1 MALILKSK
9 KDDLIVLASELKL
22 ENEDDVKA
30 PLDGISEER
39 ELELAEKKRIQ
50 ELEEKRRVEKI
61 EEKKRIQELEERKR
75 KDELELEKLRL
86 ETQAKLNLGTAEHPR
101 VTSNEINKLLHKF
114 EPKEDI
120 SLYLVLF
127 ERQASRIAIP
137 KELWVSHLVG
147 LLPLEITHIIAREPE
162 EQANNYEHVKNLL
175 LQRYKLTPEKFRLL
189 FVTHQKSE
197 EKTWIDFYHELNIY
211 FNGWTKGLKVDIYD
225 KLKDLIITDQM
236 KKEAPIEFKEHF
248 LDEWSNII
256 SPNELA
262 EKLKNSRTSPKY
274 KKSTDHV
281 EETSNLVRTCSIA
294 YQGEVQT
301 RNITLGKELITA
313 VVDTGSSVSLVRE
326 DISRKIIDRSKLSQN
341 RIVLSGIGG
350 SKVST
355 KGSFQQVFTV
365 DGDEY
370 CLTWHIVPT
379 TQLKF
384 EAVIGSDILDQASF
398 KFTDDGV
405 KFCKDEDE
413 PRNWSMQIFVANPS
427 DCANPVVLEKKRQS
441 STITNEDNAKP
452 MPHDEKRQLS
462 LKNKLPGDQLGKNVH
477 DIPSRRTNTTTPI
490 VNPKPK
496 SDRFPHQDVQVNQ
509 VNYSGQRVTTRHE
522 IGQSIKKPSK
532 NLPKYAKPFY
542 KIVDAN
548 ILHLPEDNQIIK
560 NPMDLITIKEKLYN
574 HEYKKPEEFASD
586 VRLIFTNCYKYSS
599 DQETIL
605 VAKKLQGS
613 FEMKY
618 ANMPDESPDGN
629 GNENPEKT
637 EDSTESESYD
647 SPSDSSSDSGSEN
660 IEEEKLKRSI
670 FPQEELE
677 KVTEQINVST
687 TETKKVKNQKRRKRK
702 ERYES
707 KEVDDLPAPEPPKT
721 TASPPAQPKPTT
733 ATEKTN
739 TDEVINVNDE
749 TPNQNAEIYYKKRR
763 KKKKK
768 KKTTSVE

>member
-1 MALILKSK
+1 MAFILKSK

-22 ENEDDVKA
+22 EV
-30 PLDGISEER
+30 R
-39 ELELAEKKRIQ
+39 
-50 ELEEKRRVEKI
+50 
-61 EEKKRIQELEERKR
+61 
-75 KDELELEKLRL
+75 
-86 ETQAKLNLGTAEHPR
+86 TAEHPR

-175 LQRYKLTPEKFRLL
+175 LERCKLTPEKFRQL
-189 FVTHQKSE
+189 FVTHKKSE

-262 EKLKNSRTSPKY
+262 EKLEEFEDVRKTLKPKYFGNNFFKGRNENKGRYNKFEKQPRYENRSGESNFSGNQARRNYSNSPHYSHSSSPKY

-313 VVDTGSSVSLVRE
+313 VVDTGSSASLVRE

-405 KFCKDEDE
+405 KFCKDKDE

-441 STITNEDNAKP
+441 STIANEDNAKP
-452 MPHDEKRQLS
+452 MSHDEKRQLS

-496 SDRFPHQDVQVNQ
+496 PDISPHQDVQVNQ
-509 VNYSGQRVTTRHE
+509 VNYSGQRAVE
-522 IGQSIKKPSK
+522 E
-532 NLPKYAKPFY
+532 N
-542 KIVDAN
+542 
-548 ILHLPEDNQIIK
+548 LHLILSPQRISF
-560 NPMDLITIKEKLYN
+560 
-574 HEYKKPEEFASD
+574 KPA
-586 VRLIFTNCYKYSS
+586 Y
-599 DQETIL
+599 
-605 VAKKLQGS
+605 
-613 FEMKY
+613 
-618 ANMPDESPDGN
+618 PDG
-629 GNENPEKT
+629 
-637 EDSTESESYD
+637 
-647 SPSDSSSDSGSEN
+647 
-660 IEEEKLKRSI
+660 
-670 FPQEELE
+670 QE
-677 KVTEQINVST
+677 
-687 TETKKVKNQKRRKRK
+687 R
-702 ERYES
+702 
-707 KEVDDLPAPEPPKT
+707 
-721 TASPPAQPKPTT
+721 
-733 ATEKTN
+733 
-739 TDEVINVNDE
+739 
-749 TPNQNAEIYYKKRR
+749 PNCC
-763 KKKKK
+763 
-768 KKTTSVE
+768 